1 MVMSQSDHAGHMPTS
16 DGRKALC
23 INAKPLER
31 DARITQPLGLSMR
44 RYPRSQSLRTCRAK
58 E

>member
-1 MVMSQSDHAGHMPTS
+1 MPTS
-16 DGRKALC
+16 DVRKALR

-31 DARITQPLGLSMR
+31 DARISQPLGLSKCEPMR
-44 RYPRSQSLRTCRAK
+44 GYPRSQSRRSYKAK